1 MVSGEGRRD
10 PAADKRLGLLGIAIA
25 FSGFIKTLAL
35 LDKLLGGDIV
45 CYLIVVI
52 GQLLSAAFVNHRGDA
67 ALAGN
72 EPLDF

>member
-1 MVSGEGRRD
+1 
-10 PAADKRLGLLGIAIA
+10 
-25 FSGFIKTLAL
+25 LAL

-52 GQLLSAAFVNHRGDA
+52 GQLLSAAFVNHRGNA